1 MRGDNCGKYTD
12 IGEKYFE
19 EFNTL
24 FWLRPGNKRC
34 LISLFTFIYIHNY
47 IHFYIFLASAI
58 QNVQRTN
65 VSTHIRRNRERE
77 NNDA

>member
-1 MRGDNCGKYTD
+1 MRGDNRGKYTD

-47 IHFYIFLASAI
+47 IIFI
-58 QNVQRTN
+58 YF
-65 VSTHIRRNRERE
+65 
-77 NNDA
+77 

>member
-24 FWLRPGNKRC
+24 FWLRPGNKIC

-47 IHFYIFLASAI
+47 IIFIYCYTTNLHGPHPFRLLFNYTFPFTWYI
-58 QNVQRTN
+58 
-65 VSTHIRRNRERE
+65 
-77 NNDA
+77 

>member
-1 MRGDNCGKYTD
+1 MRGDNRGKYTD

-34 LISLFTFIYIHNY
+34 LFTFIYIHNY